1 MPVERASRG
10 AAPHAFL
17 IDDRAGEAYQL
28 GAAPLG
34 IGRDPVSHIIV
45 LDPSVSRFHAEVR
58 SAGDGY
64 TFTSMGATGS
74 TLNGEKV
81 AKPTRLNEGD
91 MIGIGDTV
99 FRFTRQRPAPDVVVI
114 DPPEND
120 DHVPRAD
127 AIDQATRQ
135 ATMVIRTVEPVDG
148 PLPPTPLTGNQALAR
163 RRLVIIVVT
172 ATVATI
178 AAIGVV
184 GWILRRLL
192 HH

>member
-28 GAAPLG
+28 GTAPLG
-34 IGRDPVSHIIV
+34 IGRDPVSHVIV
-45 LDPSVSRFHAEVR
+45 LDPAVSRFHAEVR

-81 AKPTRLNEGD
+81 AKPARLNEGD

-114 DPPEND
+114 DPPESD
-120 DHVPRAD
+120 DHVPRAES
-127 AIDQATRQ
+127 IEQATRQ
-135 ATMVIRTVEPVDG
+135 ATMVVRTVEAADG
-148 PLPPTPLTGNQALAR
+148 PLPPTPLTGSQALAR
-163 RRLVIIVVT
+163 RRLVIVV
-172 ATVATI
+172 VATTVVVV
-178 AAIGVV
+178 GVV
-184 GWILRRLL
+184 GLILRALL
-192 HH
+192 RH